1 MKKILAVL
9 AMFSWVAGAA
19 DAATARRSART
30 PASQTAPTANAA
42 RSATNARAARAP
54 ATANAGVGVR
64 ATAARSATPKQ
75 NATSAPKTVAA
86 RAGTTQKV
94 ISTGTKVATATQNVV
109 VGEECAAKFNGCMDS
124 FCMLDNENGGRCI
137 CSNKHTTFDS
147 ILEEIEALDQ
157 RSYEMV
163 TLGIEQ
169 VEMGANADKAID
181 MADAVTAKLDAKK
194 KRDRIDLSMWSSKD
208 DEVDNISMSEL
219 DGKKGDELYA
229 AVANICRARIPEC
242 ASDLQMLQMMYSR
255 QIQSDCAAYENS
267 LKQKKT
273 KAIEN
278 LDTAER
284 SLRKAALE
292 QYESANKYDLGQ
304 CTVRFK
310 ECMQTTA
317 GCGDDF
323 SGCAQ
328 VVAMESTNVKT
339 KNDKQKT
346 YIIQG
351 ALSGV
356 QISASTYDTLMAKK
370 TICENVTKQCVDVAD
385 QVFDA
390 FLRDVAPQV
399 KAAELIAEDKMRQN
413 CVVNISDCFQQACK
427 DNIDPNDPDGSYDL
441 CLTRPE
447 AMLNLCKVPLNAC
460 GINTMQ
466 ESTAQ
471 QSSIWNY
478 VLDRLASMRVDAC
491 TTQIKDC
498 LRDNDRCG
506 SDYTQCMGL
515 DIDSVVNMCPL
526 DKLVACNSSAY
537 GVDVAQKVNY
547 IYSVAQGILLGID
560 NTFYAQCEAAVKNK
574 MVEMCGSIYNCNA
587 DQNEYLGKNSLR
599 VQQQTSGDWL
609 IDGTVMF
616 GSINMSHPTD
626 NGVLDGGY
634 TVTYNVN
641 SADGKGQDVYERI
654 NQTVVADIQSE
665 LNRKMSILMTDP
677 TINMCINGRDMG
689 QITRGAGRDTAR
701 FPNLLVPY
709 ANIMF
714 DSLIDTAMINY
725 NLEYANAFSKAN
737 SLSEQYKNTLFCN
750 AMVKKNQSPVE
761 MAQSQTGVKEYTD
774 YSVLIAGTFD
784 KNMLDAINEGAEA
797 ENIVYVDEV
806 VANEKHKTEIAR
818 ERMSAVYEP
827 GPKVCRIT
835 KTIYPCVGYDSA
847 FNSESTSWNAAAHV
861 TVAGTG
867 GGFEAGGSESSTK
880 YVGKYCSQYAEPLIT
895 EQIINFADENVIAGN
910 ITRSNVT
917 SMVVNNNQVTNSTS
931 TSVGVSLSADVSSD
945 QITNIENNNG
955 TINNNGRGTV
965 NTNKK

>member
-1 MKKILAVL
+1 
-9 AMFSWVAGAA
+9 
-19 DAATARRSART
+19 
-30 PASQTAPTANAA
+30 
-42 RSATNARAARAP
+42 
-54 ATANAGVGVR
+54 
-64 ATAARSATPKQ
+64 
-75 NATSAPKTVAA
+75 
-86 RAGTTQKV
+86 
-94 ISTGTKVATATQNVV
+94 
-109 VGEECAAKFNGCMDS
+109 
-124 FCMLDNENGGRCI
+124 
-137 CSNKHTTFDS
+137 
-147 ILEEIEALDQ
+147 
-157 RSYEMV
+157 
-163 TLGIEQ
+163 
-169 VEMGANADKAID
+169 
-181 MADAVTAKLDAKK
+181 
-194 KRDRIDLSMWSSKD
+194 
-208 DEVDNISMSEL
+208 
-219 DGKKGDELYA
+219 
-229 AVANICRARIPEC
+229 
-242 ASDLQMLQMMYSR
+242 MLQMMYSR

-284 SLRKAALE
+284 SLRKVALE

-370 TICENVTKQCVDVAD
+370 TICENVTKQCVDVAE

-427 DNIDPNDPDGSYDL
+427 DNIDPNDPDGSYDM

-725 NLEYANAFSKAN
+725 NMEYANAFSKAN

-847 FNSESTSWNAAAHV
+847 FNSESSSWNAASNF
-861 TVAGTG
+861 TFAGTG

-917 SMVVNNNQVTNSTS
+917 SMVVNNNQVTNSKS
-931 TSVGVSLSADVSSD
+931 TSVGVSLSADVSADSN
-945 QITNIENNNG
+945 T
-955 TINNNGRGTV
+955 TINGNVQGDINNHGGKVTV
-965 NTNKK
+965 NNK

>member
-1 MKKILAVL
+1 MKKIFAVL
-9 AMFSWVAGAA
+9 AMVSCVAGGA
-19 DAATARRSART
+19 DAATARRSARAT
-30 PASQTAPTANAA
+30 ASQSVPTANAA
-42 RSATNARAARAP
+42 RSATTARVARAP
-54 ATANAGVGVR
+54 VSGNTTAPR

-75 NATSAPKTVAA
+75 PVASAPKTVAA

-94 ISTGTKVATATQNVV
+94 ISTGTKVATAVQNVV
-109 VGEECAAKFNGCMDS
+109 VGEECTAKFNGCMDS

-137 CSNKHTTFDS
+137 CSNKHATFDS

-157 RSYEMV
+157 RSYEMA
-163 TLGIEQ
+163 TLGVEQ
-169 VEMGANADKAID
+169 VEMGVNADSAISI
-181 MADAVTAKLDAKK
+181 ADSVVEKLDAKK

-208 DEVDNISMSEL
+208 DDVESISLSEL

-267 LKQKKT
+267 LKQKKN

-284 SLRKAALE
+284 TLRQAALE
-292 QYESANKYDLGQ
+292 QYEAANKYDLGQ

-328 VVAMESTNVKT
+328 VVAMESTDVKT
-339 KNDKQKT
+339 KNNKQKS
-346 YIIQG
+346 YVIQG

-356 QISASTYDTLMAKK
+356 VISASTYDTLMAKK
-370 TICENVTKQCVDVAD
+370 TMCESVTKQCVDVAD

-427 DNIDPNDPDGSYDL
+427 DNIDPNDPDGSYDM

-466 ESTAQ
+466 DSVAQ
-471 QSSIWNY
+471 QSPIWNY

-498 LRDNDRCG
+498 LRDKDRCG
-506 SDYTQCMGL
+506 SDYTQCLGL
-515 DIDSVVNMCPL
+515 DIDSVVNMCPM

-537 GVDVAQKVNY
+537 GADVSQKVNY
-547 IYSVAQGILLGID
+547 VYSVAQGILLGID
-560 NTFYAQCEAAVKNK
+560 NTFYAQCESAVKNK
-574 MVEMCGSIYNCNA
+574 MVELCGSVYNCNA
-587 DQNEYLGKNSLR
+587 DQNELLGKNSLLVR
-599 VQQQTSGDWL
+599 QQADGDWL

-634 TVTYNVN
+634 KVTYNATIDDENVWN
-641 SADGKGQDVYERI
+641 RI
-654 NQTVVADIQSE
+654 NQTVIADIQSE

-677 TINMCINGRDMG
+677 TINMCINGRDMS

-709 ANIMF
+709 ANVMF
-714 DSLIDTAMINY
+714 NSLIDTAMINY

-761 MAQSQTGVKEYTD
+761 MAQSQAGVKEYTD

-784 KNMLDAINEGAEA
+784 KNMLDAINEGADA

-818 ERMSAVYEP
+818 EKMSAVYEP

-847 FNSESTSWNAAAHV
+847 FNSESSSWSAGA
-861 TVAGTG
+861 TVMIAGTG
-867 GGFEAGGSESSTK
+867 GGFTSGGSESSTK

-917 SMVVNNNQVTNSTS
+917 SMVVNNNQVTNSKS

-945 QITNIENNNG
+945 QTVNIENNSG
-955 TINNNGRGTV
+955 TINNNGNGTV